1 MSDPLIK
8 NAVKWW
14 FRLFTFSCGS
24 IMLGVVVFIKTSIR
38 VGIMTSAAYSYAAVF
53 CVLALLGIIWV
64 NSRIRSAPEMIEG
77 FLTRIGLF
85 KD

>member
-14 FRLFTFSCGS
+14 FRLFTISCVS
-24 IMLGVVVFIKTSIR
+24 VMLLVVMFIRTSIR
-38 VGIMTSAAYSYAAVF
+38 IGIMTSAVYNYAAVLG
-53 CVLALLGIIWV
+53 VLALLGIVWV
-64 NSRIRSAPEMIEG
+64 NSRISSAPEMIEG